1 MEFIT
6 LEMLLSLAGCVVVV
20 GIITQAL
27 KMYFKNI
34 NALWLNFF
42 TSLVIGVIRIFVV
55 GDFTAAGIITG
66 ILNIFV
72 IMLAAGGGYDTVKS
86 LISNFTT
93 KEEEVKKTTKK
104 KK

>member
-6 LEMLLSLAGCVVVV
+6 LDMLLSLAGCVAIVAIV
-20 GIITQAL
+20 TQAL
-27 KMYFKNI
+27 KQYFTKI

-42 TSLVIGVIRIFVV
+42 TSLAIGVIRIFVV
-55 GDFTAAGIITG
+55 ADFSATGIVTG

-86 LISNFTT
+86 IFT
-93 KEEEVKKTTKK
+93 KSEDKK
-104 KK
+104 